1 MIETSIKEIIGGKEV
16 FKKLAE
22 MPLNI
27 KAAYNI
33 ARIIR
38 EIEKENKTFEDT
50 RQKLLFKYGEKDSSG
65 QLIINQNNQ
74 ITIIPEQ
81 INNYNKEIQELLD
94 EKIKLNVEP
103 INLNDLGEIQITPA
117 EIYQINMFIKE

>member
-1 MIETSIKEIIGGKEV
+1 MIETSIKDIIGGKEV

-103 INLNDLGEIQITPA
+103 ISLNDLGEIQITPA

>member
-1 MIETSIKEIIGGKEV
+1 MIETSIKDIIGGKEV

-27 KAAYNI
+27 KVAYNI

-38 EIEKENKTFEDT
+38 EIEKENKTFEET
-50 RQKLLFKYGEKDSSG
+50 RQKLLFKYGEKDSAG

-74 ITIIPEQ
+74 ITIIPDQ
-81 INNYNKEIQELLD
+81 IKNYNKEIQELLD

>member
-1 MIETSIKEIIGGKEV
+1 MIETSIKDIIGGKEV

-33 ARIIR
+33 ARTIR

>member
-1 MIETSIKEIIGGKEV
+1 MIETSIKDIIGGKEV

-81 INNYNKEIQELLD
+81 INNYNKEIQELLN

-103 INLNDLGEIQITPA
+103 ISLNDLGEIQITPA

>member
-1 MIETSIKEIIGGKEV
+1 MIETSIKDIIGGKEV
-16 FKKLAE
+16 FKRLVE

-27 KAAYNI
+27 KVAYNI

-103 INLNDLGEIQITPA
+103 ISLNDLGEIQITPA

>member
-1 MIETSIKEIIGGKEV
+1 MIETSIKDIIGGKEV

-27 KAAYNI
+27 KVAYNI

-50 RQKLLFKYGEKDSSG
+50 RQKLLFKYGEKDPSG

-117 EIYQINMFIKE
+117 EIYQINIFIKE

>member
-1 MIETSIKEIIGGKEV
+1 MIETSIKDIIGGKEV

-27 KAAYNI
+27 KVAYNI

-38 EIEKENKTFEDT
+38 EIEKENRTFEET

-74 ITIIPEQ
+74 ITIIPDQ
-81 INNYNKEIQELLD
+81 IKNYNKEIQELLD

>member
-1 MIETSIKEIIGGKEV
+1 MIETSIKDIIGGKEV

-27 KAAYNI
+27 KVAYNI

-50 RQKLLFKYGEKDSSG
+50 RQKLLFKYGEKDPSG

-103 INLNDLGEIQITPA
+103 IKLNDLGEIQITPA

>member
-1 MIETSIKEIIGGKEV
+1 
-16 FKKLAE
+16 

-50 RQKLLFKYGEKDSSG
+50 RQKLLFKYGEKDSMG

-103 INLNDLGEIQITPA
+103 ISLNDLGEIQITPA

>member
-1 MIETSIKEIIGGKEV
+1 MIETSIKDIIGGKEV

-74 ITIIPEQ
+74 ITIIPKQ

>member
-27 KAAYNI
+27 KVAYNI

>member
-1 MIETSIKEIIGGKEV
+1 MIETSIKDIIGGKEV
-16 FKKLAE
+16 FKRLAE

-27 KAAYNI
+27 KVAYNI

-38 EIEKENKTFEDT
+38 EIEKENKTFEET

-74 ITIIPEQ
+74 ITIIPDQ
-81 INNYNKEIQELLD
+81 IKNYNKEIQELLD

>member
-1 MIETSIKEIIGGKEV
+1 MIETSIKDIIGGKEV

-27 KAAYNI
+27 KVAYNI

-38 EIEKENKTFEDT
+38 EIEKENKTFEET
-50 RQKLLFKYGEKDSSG
+50 RQKLLFKYGEKDSAG

-81 INNYNKEIQELLD
+81 INNYNKEIQELLE

-103 INLNDLGEIQITPA
+103 ISLNDLGEIQITPA

>member
-1 MIETSIKEIIGGKEV
+1 MIETSIKDIIGGKEV

-103 INLNDLGEIQITPA
+103 ISLNDLGEMQITPA

>member
-1 MIETSIKEIIGGKEV
+1 MIETSIKDIIGGKEV

-27 KAAYNI
+27 KVAYNI

-103 INLNDLGEIQITPA
+103 ISLNDLGEIQITPA